1 MRENVKEKILISAC
15 LLGENVKYDG
25 KNNKIDIS
33 SLEDKYELIPFCP
46 EVEGGLPIPRS
57 PSEIVSNSPLK
68 LINKEGKDVT
78 KEFVLGAKKCVE
90 LVKKEGIKKAV
101 LKAKSPSCGVGK
113 VYDGTFSG
121 KLVDGDGVTVREL
134 KKIGVE
140 VIKK

>member
-1 MRENVKEKILISAC
+1 M
-15 LLGENVKYDG
+15 
-25 KNNKIDIS
+25 
-33 SLEDKYELIPFCP
+33 
-46 EVEGGLPIPRS
+46 
-57 PSEIVSNSPLK
+57 
-68 LINKEGKDVT
+68 
-78 KEFVLGAKKCVE
+78 E

-140 VIKK
+140 VLV

>member
-113 VYDGTFSG
+113 VYDGSFSK

>member
-1 MRENVKEKILISAC
+1 MRDKVLVSAC

-46 EVEGGLPIPRS
+46 EVEGGLQIPRS
-57 PSEIVSNSPLK
+57 PSEIVSYSPLK

-113 VYDGTFSG
+113 VYDGSFSG
-121 KLVDGDGVTVREL
+121 KLVGGDGVTVREL